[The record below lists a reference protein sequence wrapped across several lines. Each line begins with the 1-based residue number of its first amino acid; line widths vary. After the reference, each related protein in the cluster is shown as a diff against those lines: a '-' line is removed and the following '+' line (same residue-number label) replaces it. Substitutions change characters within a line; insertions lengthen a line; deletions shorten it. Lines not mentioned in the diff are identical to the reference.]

1 MLFNVKIGC
10 NIVIMINRIMFVID
24 IISKGLNILSEI
36 LISVLNFLFWLFV
49 VWVSI
54 CCNLFDFLFDVIIC
68 IIIGG
73 NIFVLFSVVC
83 KLLFFLMLI
92 VVLVIWFLICWF
104 LRILFEICIVLS
116 SGIVLVFNIFNV
128 CVKWVVF
135 RLCDMWFIKG
145 KVKSV
150 LW

>member
-54 CCNLFDFLFDVIIC
+54 CCSLFDFLFDVIIC

-73 NIFVLFSVVC
+73 NIFVLFSVVWR
-83 KLLFFLMLI
+83 LLFFLMLM
-92 VVLVIWFLICWF
+92 VVFVIWFLICWF
-104 LRILFEICIVLS
+104 FSILFEMCIVFS
-116 SGIVLVFNIFNV
+116 SGIVLVFKIFKV
-128 CVKWVVF
+128 CVKCVV
-135 RLCDMWFIKG
+135 LSLWDIWLING
-145 KVKSV
+145 KVNSV